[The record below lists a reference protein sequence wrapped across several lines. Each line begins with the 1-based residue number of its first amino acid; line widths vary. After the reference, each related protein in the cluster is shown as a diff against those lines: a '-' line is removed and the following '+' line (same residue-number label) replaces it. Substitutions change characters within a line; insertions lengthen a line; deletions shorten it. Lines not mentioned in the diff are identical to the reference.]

1 MWPTVMPFIASAGAD
16 VAHCDVAHW
25 RRWQAQLLYP
35 EMVFILGRMGNA
47 KQALKL
53 IIDKLG
59 DVAQANRACGV
70 FIAHLCRVHAAFTA
84 RYRRANDA

>member
-1 MWPTVMPFIASAGAD
+1 MPFTASPGGD
-16 VAHCDVAHW
+16 VADRDAIYSES
-25 RRWQAQLLYP
+25 RRRCGWTGTQAQLLYP

-59 DVAQANRACGV
+59 DVAQA
-70 FIAHLCRVHAAFTA
+70 IEHATCS
-84 RYRRANDA
+84 

>member
-1 MWPTVMPFIASAGAD
+1 MWLTVMPFNIQS
-16 VAHCDVAHW
+16 
-25 RRWQAQLLYP
+25 RRRCGPLRCGRRPWQAQLLYP

-59 DVAQANRACGV
+59 DVAQA
-70 FIAHLCRVHAAFTA
+70 IEHATCS
-84 RYRRANDA
+84 